1 MILQQPDCCLQII
14 DRNQL
19 MDAVSLDPR
28 LKEEYKK
35 VFVKLL
41 EEQLDKNPRLGEVCQ
56 ARPILLS
63 NISIL
68 LILLH
73 VYVIT
78 KC

>member
-1 MILQQPDCCLQII
+1 
-14 DRNQL
+14 

-56 ARPILLS
+56 ARPILLL
-63 NISIL
+63 NI
-68 LILLH
+68 
-73 VYVIT
+73 
-78 KC
+78 